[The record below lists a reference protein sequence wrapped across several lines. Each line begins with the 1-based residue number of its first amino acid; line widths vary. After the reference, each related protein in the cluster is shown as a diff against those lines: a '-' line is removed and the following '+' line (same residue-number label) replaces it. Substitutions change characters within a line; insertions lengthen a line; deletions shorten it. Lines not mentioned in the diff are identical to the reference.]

1 MNAPEKIKL
10 PDVSVLPSRQRI
22 AVVGAG
28 ISGLASAWL
37 LSRKYDVTLFEAA
50 DYLGG
55 HTNTVDVTLDGKTHP
70 VDTGFLVF
78 NEKTYPN
85 LIALFALLGVESVET
100 EMSFAV
106 SLESPDLEW
115 AGSNLATVF
124 GQRRNLLRPA
134 FWRMLSDIL
143 RFNRE
148 STAWLLAHPE
158 DQRSLR
164 DFLEAGGYS
173 AAFADWYL
181 LPMAAA
187 IWSCPTGQMRDMP
200 LATFIRFCQNHGLL
214 QVFDR
219 PLWRTVKGGGRQ
231 YVQKIAAQLDDIRL
245 ACPVSAVTREG
256 DGLRVTH
263 AEGAEHFDQVVM
275 ACHSDQALAILG
287 FTAND
292 AQREVLSAIR
302 YQPNR
307 AVLHTDPA
315 LLPRQRKLWSAWNYF
330 AGDGAPGE
338 QPVGVS
344 YLINK
349 LQPLPFS
356 SPVVVTL
363 NPAREPDPATVL
375 AEFSYAH
382 PVFDAAAIAAQQ
394 KLAEVQG
401 DGGIWLAGA
410 WGSYGFH
417 EDGLK
422 SALRVA
428 NGLGVMAPWQ
438 GGVAEVLH
446 ETEVA

>member
-1 MNAPEKIKL
+1 MQTHQ
-10 PDVSVLPSRQRI
+10 SRKRI

-37 LSRKYDVTLFEAA
+37 LSDKHDVTLFEAGS
-50 DYLGG
+50 YLGG
-55 HTNTVDVTLDGKTHP
+55 HTNTVDVTLEGKTHP

-85 LIALFALLGVESVET
+85 LIAMFDKLGVDSVET

-106 SLESPDLEW
+106 SLENPDLEW

-124 GQRRNLLRPA
+124 GQKRNLVRPS
-134 FWRMLSDIL
+134 FWAMLSDIL

-148 STAWLLAHPE
+148 STAWLAAHQ
-158 DQRSLR
+158 DSQRSLQ
-164 DFLEAGGYS
+164 DFLTEGRYS
-173 AAFADWYL
+173 NAFSDWYL

-219 PLWRTVKGGGRQ
+219 PMWRTVQGGGRS
-231 YVQKIAAQLDDIRL
+231 YVQKIAALLGDIRL
-245 ACPVSAVTREG
+245 ACPVTAVTQEG
-256 DGLRVTH
+256 SGLRVTH
-263 AEGAEHFDQVVM
+263 AAGSEHFDRVVM

-287 FTAND
+287 FSASD
-292 AQREVLSAIR
+292 AQREILSAVR

-315 LLPRQRKLWSAWNYF
+315 LLPRDEKLWSAWNYF
-330 AGDGAPGE
+330 AGRGEPGE

-349 LQPLPFS
+349 LQPLPFKT
-356 SPVVVTL
+356 PVVVTL
-363 NPAREPDPATVL
+363 NPAREPDPAKVI
-375 AEFSYAH
+375 AEFDYAH
-382 PVFDAAAIAAQQ
+382 PIFDGPAIAAQSR
-394 KLAEVQG
+394 LTEVQG
-401 DGGIWLAGA
+401 ENGIWLAGA

-422 SALRVA
+422 SALRVV
-428 NGLGVMAPWQ
+428 NSMGIVAPWQ
-438 GGVAEVLH
+438 VRKAVSTPELEV
-446 ETEVA
+446 V

>member
-1 MNAPEKIKL
+1 MT
-10 PDVSVLPSRQRI
+10 SRKRI

-37 LSRKYDVTLFEAA
+37 LSRHHDVTLFEAGA
-50 DYLGG
+50 YLGG
-55 HTNTVDVTLDGKTHP
+55 HTNTVDVTLEGKTHP

-85 LIALFALLGVESVET
+85 LIAMFELLGVASVET

-106 SLESPDLEW
+106 SLENPDLEW

-124 GQRRNLLRPA
+124 GQKRNLLRPQ
-134 FWRMLSDIL
+134 FWSMLSDIL

-148 STAWLLAHPE
+148 SMGWLASHP
-158 DQRSLR
+158 DNQRSLR
-164 DFLEAGGYS
+164 DFLSEGRYS
-173 AAFADWYL
+173 SAFSAWYL

-187 IWSCPTGQMRDMP
+187 IWSCPTGQMLDMP

-219 PLWRTVKGGGRQ
+219 PMWRTVQGGGRE
-231 YVQKIAAQLDDIRL
+231 YVRKIAAQLVANDAEIRL
-245 ACPVSAVTREG
+245 ACPVSAVSREG
-256 DGLRVTH
+256 GWLKVTT
-263 AEGAEHFDQVVM
+263 ATGSEHFDQVVM
-275 ACHSDQALAILG
+275 ACHSDQAQVILG
-287 FTAND
+287 FTATD

-307 AVLHTDPA
+307 AVLHTDRA
-315 LLPRQRKLWSAWNYF
+315 LLPRDEKLWSAWNYF
-330 AGDGAPGE
+330 AGSGEPGA

-349 LQPLPFS
+349 LQPLPFKT
-356 SPVVVTL
+356 PVVVTL
-363 NPAREPDPATVL
+363 NPAREPDPAKVL
-375 AEFSYAH
+375 AEFEYAH
-382 PVFDAAAIAAQQ
+382 PIFDGPAIAAQQ
-394 KLAEVQG
+394 RLADVQG
-401 DGGIWLAGA
+401 ENGIWLAGA

-422 SALRVA
+422 SALRVV
-428 NGLGVMAPWQ
+428 NGLGVTAPWQ
-438 GGVAEVLH
+438 EQPALASRVL
-446 ETEVA
+446 ETV